1 MTDTITIPVPS
12 SENRDILKTDE
23 CACGDPKSDYAFPT
37 HESFNKC
44 FGYGI
49 TGHFKCH
56 CPDYGWD
63 IQCRNN
69 SDYICSRT
77 IDVTLKGQLDFE
89 TKPGFLEKCKRRN
102 NKSGKDKVKTHM
114 ANDYKNN
121 TSDSENRSP
130 ADRIEDSQ
138 VSIKLAA
145 SLQVVDNQ

>member
-49 TGHFKCH
+49 TGHF
-56 CPDYGWD
+56 
-63 IQCRNN
+63 N
-69 SDYICSRT
+69 RT